1 MWVVLAVMVAFS
13 LGLMLYDKKHFY
25 KIRSS
30 SEILQAEVIEFRWE
44 RGPFR
49 NDYTK
54 LCYSYVRILQ
64 ERNVGLVK
72 LKYANNKSEPFEIG
86 EVIDVFWH
94 NNSLLYYRAFDTGWM
109 KFIPVLRE
117 E

>member
-1 MWVVLAVMVAFS
+1 MWIVIALIIAFGLSLMV
-13 LGLMLYDKKHFY
+13 YNKKHFY

-44 RGPFR
+44 KGPIR

-54 LCYSYVRILQ
+54 LCYPYVRILQ
-64 ERNVGLVK
+64 GGNTSLIK
-72 LKYANNKSEPFEIG
+72 LRFANNSSAPFEIG

-94 NNSLLYYRAFDTGWM
+94 DNTLLYYHACDNGLM
-109 KFIPVLRE
+109 KFIPVM
-117 E
+117 